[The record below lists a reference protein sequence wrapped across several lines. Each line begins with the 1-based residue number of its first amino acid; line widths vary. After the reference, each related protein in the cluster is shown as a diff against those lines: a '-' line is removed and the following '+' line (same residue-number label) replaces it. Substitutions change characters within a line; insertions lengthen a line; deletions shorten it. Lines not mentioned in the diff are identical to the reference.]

1 MPLYLYLNYTW
12 SRPEVE
18 AATSRSEW
26 DNMDEGSAKE
36 TENGTEIFKKLFFC
50 KARILTLKNFI
61 KIYRRS
67 SMDDR
72 KPEKLRN
79 SERH

>member
-1 MPLYLYLNYTW
+1 MQLYLYLNYTW

-36 TENGTEIFKKLFFC
+36 TENGTEIFKKLFF
-50 KARILTLKNFI
+50 ARHV
-61 KIYRRS
+61 S
-67 SMDDR
+67 
-72 KPEKLRN
+72 
-79 SERH
+79 

>member
-36 TENGTEIFKKLFFC
+36 TENGTEIFKNYFLQGTYPNIKS
-50 KARILTLKNFI
+50 IHKN
-61 KIYRRS
+61 K
-67 SMDDR
+67 
-72 KPEKLRN
+72 
-79 SERH
+79 